1 MHKEQQ
7 QQQQQQHLKSNNII
21 SKLAVITLSIVLLT
35 GISLVPALRIGVYGQ
50 MQQQQQQQQQT
61 PPVLPSTTTID
72 RLYIPLVN
80 TGNLTALDA
89 ATGQNT
95 TLPMSIEIKNN
106 TNGTLLVFN
115 NESLGIE
122 EYATVCTAA
131 VSDNDGGESSML
143 PLPNPP
149 MAFIYKNT
157 VFCPVPSMENI
168 ITGMM
173 SPQIESPVVSEQ
185 DEELEEEEEEAEEA
199 KGHDVTEIIGDE
211 ALAEEEEEEEGVAV
225 DEEVSDDDADDE
237 SEEDGGDGGD
247 GGDGDGDGG
256 NGGSDGE

>member
-7 QQQQQQHLKSNNII
+7 QRQQHLKSNNII

-35 GISLVPALRIGVYGQ
+35 GISLFPALQIGVYGQ
-50 MQQQQQQQQQT
+50 VQQQQQQQQT

-185 DEELEEEEEEAEEA
+185 DEELEEEEEEVEEA

-211 ALAEEEEEEEGVAV
+211 ALAEEEEEEGVAV
-225 DEEVSDDDADDE
+225 DEEEVSDDDADDE

-247 GGDGDGDGG
+247 GGNGDGDGG

>member
-1 MHKEQQ
+1 MHKEH
-7 QQQQQQHLKSNNII
+7 QQQHPESNNII

-35 GISLVPALRIGVYGQ
+35 GISLFPALQIGVYGQ
-50 MQQQQQQQQQT
+50 VQQQQQQQQT

-80 TGNLTALDA
+80 NGNLTALDA

-131 VSDNDGGESSML
+131 VSDNAGGESSML

-185 DEELEEEEEEAEEA
+185 DEELEEEEEEVEEA

-211 ALAEEEEEEEGVAV
+211 ALAEEEEEEGVAV
-225 DEEVSDDDADDE
+225 DEEEVSDDDADDE

-247 GGDGDGDGG
+247 GGNGDGDGG

>member
-7 QQQQQQHLKSNNII
+7 QRQQHLKSNNII

-35 GISLVPALRIGVYGQ
+35 GISLFPALQIGVYGQ
-50 MQQQQQQQQQT
+50 VQQQQQQQQT

-80 TGNLTALDA
+80 NGNLTALDA

-185 DEELEEEEEEAEEA
+185 DEELEEEEEEVEEA

-211 ALAEEEEEEEGVAV
+211 ALAEEEEEEGVAV
-225 DEEVSDDDADDE
+225 DEEEVSDDDADDE

-247 GGDGDGDGG
+247 GGNGDGDGG